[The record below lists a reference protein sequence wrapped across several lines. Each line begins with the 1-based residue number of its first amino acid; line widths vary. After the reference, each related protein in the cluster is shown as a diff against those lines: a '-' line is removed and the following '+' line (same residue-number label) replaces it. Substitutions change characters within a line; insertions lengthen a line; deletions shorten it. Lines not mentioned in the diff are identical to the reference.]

1 MVKAKL
7 RRFGSRAQK
16 NHVLTRGDL
25 ALSPERGA
33 VLLHRRREVS
43 RGRTNAVMRKGPNK
57 SKDRHL
63 KQGRQTAKSQKPANP
78 GAARKRTGEARTLLA
93 DDFARLAVPKTVD
106 PGLGANTLIEQVL
119 ASNNL
124 AVAWKKVTANKGSA
138 GVDGRGIT
146 ATEIYLRTHGAQ
158 IFEVIRLGV
167 YKPEPV
173 RRVSIAK
180 PGGGERHLGIPTL
193 TDRLIQQAM
202 LQVLQPIIDPTMS
215 DHSYGFR
222 PGRSAHQAIEA
233 AHAYIEQG
241 REIVVDVDLAKFF
254 DTVHHDILMQ
264 KVARHVSDKL
274 VLKLIRR
281 YLQAGVAM
289 ANGVVVSQEEGTPQ
303 GGPLS
308 PLLANIMLDSVDKAL
323 EATGN
328 KFARYADDC
337 NVYVRS
343 ERAGLRVMERLKRL
357 YTGLRLTI
365 NVEKS
370 AVASVFTRKFLG
382 YSFFRDKEGKVKK
395 RVSTK
400 AREAFKRKVREITRR
415 KSGCKFGETLI
426 KTRSLLH
433 GWKNYFKLAQTPSTF
448 QKLDGWIRRRL
459 RAVLLKQ
466 WKNPKTTYRALRKI
480 GASSRIA
487 ALCARNTRRWWRNSL
502 LANLAIKATVFDK
515 LKVPRLVPVPQ

>member
-1 MVKAKL
+1 M
-7 RRFGSRAQK
+7 
-16 NHVLTRGDL
+16 H
-25 ALSPERGA
+25 
-33 VLLHRRREVS
+33 
-43 RGRTNAVMRKGPNK
+43 KGPNK
-57 SKDRHL
+57 SKERRL
-63 KQGRQTAKSQKPANP
+63 QQGRQTAKSQKP
-78 GAARKRTGEARTLLA
+78 GKSGTARKRTGEARTLLA

-106 PGLGANTLIEQVL
+106 PGLGANDLIEQVL
-119 ASNNL
+119 APNNL
-124 AVAWKKVTANKGSA
+124 AMAWKKVTANKGSA

-146 ATEIYLRTHGAQ
+146 ATETYLHEHGAQ
-158 IFEVIRLGV
+158 LFKAIRLGA

-180 PGGGERHLGIPTL
+180 PGGGERQLGIPTL

-215 DHSYGFR
+215 AHSYGFR

-241 REIVVDVDLAKFF
+241 RDFVVDVDLAKFF

-264 KVARHVSDKL
+264 KVVRHISDKL

-281 YLQAGVAM
+281 YLQAGALM
-289 ANGVVVSQEEGTPQ
+289 ANGVLVRQEEGTPQ

-323 EATGN
+323 EATGH

-337 NVYVRS
+337 NVYVKS

-357 YTGLRLTI
+357 FTGLRLTI
-365 NVEKS
+365 NADKS

-400 AREAFKRKVREITRR
+400 ARESFKQKIRKITRR
-415 KSGCKFGETLI
+415 KSGRKFGETLAQA
-426 KTRSLLH
+426 RSLLH
-433 GWKNYFKLAQTPSTF
+433 GWRNYFKLAQTPSTF

-480 GASSRIA
+480 GASPRIA
-487 ALCARNTRRWWRNSL
+487 ALCARNTRRWWWNSR
-502 LANLAIKATVFDK
+502 LANLALKAARFDK
-515 LKVPRLVPVPQ
+515 LKVPRRAPVPQ